1 MSTTDHTM
9 EPTDLQ
15 SAVGRL
21 NYAKGHGTGNDFI
34 LVSDPEN
41 QHDLGQR
48 QVAALCD
55 RHRGIGGDGL
65 IRAVPSDTLPEGRKI
80 LEIRPDAYW
89 FMDYRNADGTISE
102 MCGNG
107 VRVFVHF
114 LLKEQLVDL
123 PVGGQLPVGTRAGLK
138 VVTRLE
144 DGYAV
149 DMGPWEFVH
158 AQAAQEN
165 GLDSIVS
172 TAKLD
177 KARGALSVSV
187 GNPHTVVAVATAAE
201 LDNLDLSTAP
211 EVEPTTRNGTNVEY
225 VLVEGAVLDEDRA
238 VLRMRVHERGVG
250 ETLSCGTGACA
261 AVIATRHWAQGNAA
275 GQWTVQVPG
284 GELRVGF
291 AIAESGQEH
300 VILSGP
306 AVLVSRGEVLGS

>member
-1 MSTTDHTM
+1 MSTT
-9 EPTDLQ
+9 EYPTRHNDLTTD
-15 SAVGRL
+15 VGRL
-21 NYAKGHGTGNDFI
+21 KYAKGHGTGNDFI
-34 LVSDPEN
+34 LVSDAEN
-41 QHDLGQR
+41 QRELSPG

-65 IRAVPSDTLPEGRKI
+65 IRAVRSDTLAEGRQI
-80 LEIRPDAYW
+80 LETRPEARW

-107 VRVFVHF
+107 VRVFAHF
-114 LLKEQLVDL
+114 LCAEKLVEL
-123 PVGGQLPVGTRAGLK
+123 PVGGQLPIGTRAGLK

-149 DMGPWEFVH
+149 DMGPWAFANE
-158 AQAAQEN
+158 QAAREN

-172 TAKLD
+172 TANLD
-177 KARGALSVSV
+177 KARGALGVSM

-201 LDNLDLSTAP
+201 LDNLDLTSAP
-211 EVEPTTRNGTNVEY
+211 EIEPTPRDGSNVEY
-225 VLVEGAVLDEDRA
+225 VLVEGAVLEEDRA

-275 GQWTVQVPG
+275 GQWTVQVAG
-284 GELRVGF
+284 GELGVGF
-291 AIAESGQEH
+291 AIAGNGQEH

-306 AVLVSRGEVLGS
+306 AVLVSRGEVTDS